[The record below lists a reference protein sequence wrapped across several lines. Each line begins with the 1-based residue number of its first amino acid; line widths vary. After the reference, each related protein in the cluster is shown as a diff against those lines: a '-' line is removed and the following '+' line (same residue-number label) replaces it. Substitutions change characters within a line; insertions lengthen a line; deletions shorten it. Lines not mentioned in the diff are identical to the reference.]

1 MRKIAGVCAA
11 TAVAMLMTVA
21 VGDAQKGSSLATE
34 PLCQTLELSSTSGV
48 VPKDR
53 NTIVL
58 RWLATSNFELA
69 YRANV
74 FLFDAYY
81 DRVPPSRPLGFD
93 FTKIKK
99 ATAIFIGHAHDDHI
113 ADAVTV
119 AKQTGAPVYGGPQSD
134 DFVRANGLNAA
145 QAHLTKGGDTI
156 KFDGVTVQSVLAH
169 HAILGPDFQKAGMA
183 FRQMQAALI
192 RPRTDDEQKR
202 QAAVN
207 MRGSRDP
214 KLAEEGVIG
223 FLFTFD
229 NGYTFYFQDSAG
241 PPTAAQMAMLPAK
254 APVDLA
260 SIAYAGYL
268 PQQAID
274 WAMPLVR
281 MVKPRALI
289 ANHHDETALRFADLA
304 TEPLFEAVREEFP
317 ATRGYSLTYRSP
329 MCINTGTKEIYVGGA
344 MVR

>member
-1 MRKIAGVCAA
+1 MKNASCLVAGV
-11 TAVAMLMTVA
+11 AVAMMVA
-21 VGDAQKGSSLATE
+21 VSAADAQRVSVLASE
-34 PLCQTLELSSTSGV
+34 PLCQTLELSSISGAA
-48 VPKDR
+48 PKDR

-69 YRANV
+69 YRGNV
-74 FLFDAYY
+74 FLFDTYY

-93 FTKIKK
+93 FTKIRK

-113 ADAVTV
+113 ADAVAV
-119 AKQTGAPVYGGPQSD
+119 AKQTGAPVYGGPQSYN
-134 DFVRANGLNAA
+134 FVRENGLSDA
-145 QAHLTKGGDTI
+145 QAHLTKGGETL
-156 KFDGVTVQSVLAH
+156 KFDGVTVQAVLAH
-169 HAILGPDFQKAGMA
+169 HAILGPDFQKAGVA
-183 FRQMQAALI
+183 FREMQNALV
-192 RPRTDDEQKR
+192 RPRTDDELKR
-202 QAAVN
+202 QAAIN
-207 MRGSRDP
+207 MRGSRDQ
-214 KLAEEGVIG
+214 KLSEEGVIA

-241 PPTAAQMAMLPAK
+241 PPTPAQMAMLPAK

-268 PQQAID
+268 PQLAID

-304 TEPLFEAVREEFP
+304 TEPLFESVRNEFP
-317 ATRGYSLTYRSP
+317 STRGYSLTYRTP
-329 MCINTGTKEIYVGGA
+329 MCINTLSKEIYV
-344 MVR
+344 R

>member
-1 MRKIAGVCAA
+1 MSGA
-11 TAVAMLMTVA
+11 TVVAMMIAVA
-21 VGDAQKGSSLATE
+21 GPGAQQGSPLAAE
-34 PLCQTLELSSTSGV
+34 PLCQALDLSSITGAA
-48 VPKDR
+48 PKDR
-53 NTIVL
+53 NVIVL

-69 YRANV
+69 YRGNV
-74 FLFDAYY
+74 FLFDTYY

-93 FTKIKK
+93 FRKIRK

-119 AKQTGAPVYGGPQSD
+119 AKQTGAPVYGGPQSYN
-134 DFVRANGLNAA
+134 FVRENGLSEA
-145 QAHLTKGGDTI
+145 QAHLTKGGETL
-156 KFDGVTVQSVLAH
+156 KFDGVTVQAVLAH

-183 FRQMQAALI
+183 FRDIQAALV
-192 RPRTDDEQKR
+192 RPRTEEEQKR
-202 QAAVN
+202 QAAIN

-214 KLAEEGVIG
+214 KLAEEGVIAY
-223 FLFTFD
+223 LFTFD

-241 PPTAAQMAMLPAK
+241 PPTPAQMATLPGK

-268 PQQAID
+268 PQLAID

-304 TEPLFEAVREEFP
+304 TEPLFEAVRDEFP
-317 ATRGYSLTYRSP
+317 STRGYSLTYRSP
-329 MCINTGTKEIYVGGA
+329 MCIDTVTKEIYV
-344 MVR
+344 R